1 MSGYMQARAYAI
13 TLSAS
18 ALGLFLAVAVTNLVI
33 DPMGVFGTKLL
44 PRSLN
49 SNDRYLTL
57 AEYQSQP
64 DRFDGLIFGSS
75 RSQSINR
82 DELSRHVGGV
92 TFASFRVN
100 SGTLTDHLTALNYVL
115 RQKAAKGQGI
125 KAVFILLDPDSF
137 GARPFT
143 NQSLTYA
150 TPPALSGE
158 NPIRFWWRNL
168 MAIQFGVWRSALRE
182 TLGTSRPVEPA
193 IVGPLSGNL
202 LWRIIA
208 NASPG
213 ANAQSVAPTTPP
225 PANTPTAERPTD
237 RPLYP
242 QDLELWRRFV
252 ALCRENHIELIVAI
266 SPLSQHIE
274 SEYDSSDLSK
284 AIDDISRLAPVW
296 DFTGDD
302 QVSSNPALWRDILHF
317 VPEVGARM
325 LERIFGGQVPPE
337 WEHFGRYR
345 RGTATGNADSAL
357 EDGSGL
363 AR

>member
-1 MSGYMQARAYAI
+1 MQSRAYAI
-13 TLSAS
+13 TLSA
-18 ALGLFLAVAVTNLVI
+18 AAVGLFLAVAVTNLVI
-33 DPMGVFGTKLL
+33 DPTGIFGTKLL

-64 DRFDGLIFGSS
+64 DRFDGLLFGSS
-75 RSQSINR
+75 RSQSISR
-82 DELSRHVGGV
+82 DELSRHVAGV

-100 SGTLTDHLTALNYVL
+100 AGTLTDHLTALSYVL
-115 RQKAAKGQGI
+115 RQKAAKGQRI

-182 TLGTSRPVEPA
+182 ALGPSRPVEPS
-193 IVGPLSGNL
+193 IVGPRSGNL
-202 LWRIIA
+202 LWKIIA

-213 ANAQSVAPTTPP
+213 ANAQSMTPTTPS
-225 PANTPTAERPTD
+225 PANAPTAERLTD

-242 QDLELWRRFV
+242 QHLELWKRFV
-252 ALCRENHIELIVAI
+252 ALCRENEIELIVAI
-266 SPLSQHIE
+266 SPLSQHIA
-274 SEYDSSDLSK
+274 SEYDSSDLSR
-284 AIDDISRLAPVW
+284 AIDDIGRLAPVW

-302 QVSSNPALWRDILHF
+302 RVSSNPSLWSDILHF
-317 VPEVGARM
+317 VPEVGTMM
-325 LERIFGGQVPPE
+325 LERIFGDQLPPE

-345 RGTATGNADSAL
+345 DVATEKSDSTDNASAV
-357 EDGSGL
+357 GGK
-363 AR
+363 